1 MLARRRSAY
10 SLGPSM
16 TAQTDRQR
24 DWIFFLL
31 LIPAAYV
38 SYLFHEF
45 GHWSI
50 GELLGNEMAYS
61 LNYAWP
67 KSGGYLHAGDRV
79 LSSMGGPAFSILQSL
94 IALLIIE
101 KYRFLNAYP
110 FAFFPM
116 FSRYFSL
123 LLGGFEKQDEAQIAL
138 MLGVWYY
145 LVALIVLV
153 TLTAIV
159 ARCSFRLG
167 IGLRENMFVITGSTV
182 CQLLVIGTYKLFPV

>member
-1 MLARRRSAY
+1 M
-10 SLGPSM
+10 M
-16 TAQTDRQR
+16 TEPDKQNNLR
-24 DWIFFLL
+24 FFLL

-38 SYLFHEF
+38 SYLFHEL
-45 GHWSI
+45 GHWSG

-67 KSGGYLHAGDRV
+67 KSGSYVHSGDAVLAG
-79 LSSMGGPAFSILQSL
+79 MGGPAFSIIQSL

-101 KYRFLNAYP
+101 KYHTLYAYP

-138 MLGVWYY
+138 MLGVWKY
-145 LVALIVLV
+145 LAALVVLV
-153 TLTAIV
+153 ILTAIV
-159 ARCSFRLG
+159 ARCSSRLG
-167 IGLRENMFVITGSTV
+167 IGLQKNMYVITGSTV